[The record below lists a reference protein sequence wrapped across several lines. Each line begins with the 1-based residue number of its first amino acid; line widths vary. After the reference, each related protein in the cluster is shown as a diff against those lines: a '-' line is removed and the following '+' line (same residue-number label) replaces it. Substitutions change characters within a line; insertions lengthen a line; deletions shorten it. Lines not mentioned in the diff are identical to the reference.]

1 MSALHKRIELISNV
15 AIVLVAIMIGTLVIQ
30 KLIRPAPS
38 TPPRPTIAVGS
49 KVELAGVD
57 WSKNHKTVV
66 LALQKGCHF
75 CTESAPF
82 YQQLV
87 QAASSK
93 GVKIV
98 AVLPQ
103 SVQEAQD
110 YLSSIAVPVFDVRQS
125 SLNPLKV
132 SGTPTLILV
141 DDKGQV
147 AASWAGK
154 LPTAKE
160 AEVLAAL

>member
-1 MSALHKRIELISNV
+1 MSGIHKRIELISNI
-15 AIVLVAIMIGTLVIQ
+15 AIILVAVMIGVIVVQ
-30 KLIRPAPS
+30 KFVRPSKSAP
-38 TPPRPTIAVGS
+38 PPPTIAVGS

-82 YQQLV
+82 YKQLV
-87 QAASSK
+87 EAATLK

-103 SVQEAQD
+103 SGKDAQD
-110 YLSSIAVPVFDVRQS
+110 YLTSIAVPISEIRQS
-125 SLNPLKV
+125 ALNSLNV

-147 AASWAGK
+147 AASWVGK